1 MSEQHALVER
11 FSRRGHRAARTP
23 ITVVVANRKGGVGK
37 TLTTI
42 YTSRW
47 LARLGRRVTIHD
59 LDPQRGVWDF
69 AEALGRPDGRVLKHL
84 AVVEPGVPPP
94 FAPDYVLVD
103 TPPALD
109 ISLPAMNRADW
120 LLIPVIPDHQ
130 PVVQLAKF
138 LEALEETRRERPVTR
153 ILGVLP
159 VNVRRW
165 PEHQT
170 MLRHVEQIAAEHD
183 VPVLAPVPNS
193 RAVLRYSLAGGL
205 WRQVAEALIDQE
217 AVHTPS
223 RRVEAPR
230 SASRELVYV

>member
-1 MSEQHALVER
+1 
-11 FSRRGHRAARTP
+11 
-23 ITVVVANRKGGVGK
+23 VGK

-84 AVVEPGVPPP
+84 AVVEPGAPPP
-94 FAPDYVLVD
+94 FTPDYVLVD

-109 ISLPAMNRADW
+109 ISLPAMHQADW

-138 LEALEETRRERPVTR
+138 LEALEETRRERPATR

-170 MLRHVEQIAAEHD
+170 MLRHVQQIADEHD
-183 VPVLAPVPNS
+183 LPVLAPVPNS

-205 WRQVAEALIDQE
+205 WRQVAEALIGQE
-217 AVHTPS
+217 AVH
-223 RRVEAPR
+223 APA
-230 SASRELVYV
+230 ASRMKTRRASCEVVCV

>member
-1 MSEQHALVER
+1 VSE
-11 FSRRGHRAARTP
+11 HRAAAAPPRVRGRAAPHAT
-23 ITVVVANRKGGVGK
+23 TVVVANRKGGVGK

-42 YTSRW
+42 YTARW
-47 LARLGRRVTIHD
+47 LARMGRRVAIRD

-69 AEALGRPDGRVLKHL
+69 AEALGRPDGRVLARL
-84 AVVEPGVPPP
+84 AVVEAGDAPP
-94 FAPDYVLVD
+94 FGPDYVLVD

-109 ISLPAMNRADW
+109 VSLPAMNRADW

-138 LEALEETRRERPVTR
+138 LEALEETRRERPATR
-153 ILGVLP
+153 ILGVVP

-170 MLRHVEQIAAEHD
+170 MLRHVRQIAAEHD
-183 VPVLAPVPNS
+183 LPVLEPVPNS

-205 WRQVAEALIDQE
+205 WRPVAEALIE
-217 AVHTPS
+217 RESARAPGPTRVAVRAPL
-223 RRVEAPR
+223 RV
-230 SASRELVYV
+230 